1 MTHPPQV
8 PSGWV
13 LDAHDSLD
21 STSEEAKRLA
31 ANGAPGRMVVWS
43 REQTAGR
50 GRHGRGWTSP
60 RGNLYLSV
68 LLRPQC
74 TVRDAPQIGFVV
86 GAAMARAVRECTGV
100 EAVLKWPNDLLVA
113 GRKLSGILLD
123 SADDGT
129 GGVAWVI
136 AGIGVNVA
144 GHPAEL
150 PDATDLSACGANVA
164 VEELLEVFLA
174 SLAEHLDVWE
184 REGFAAIR
192 TRWAELALEPGTKLT
207 VKLPRETVE
216 GGFDGIDEAGNLLLA
231 RNGETMRVSAGDVF
245 PVTPAAA

>member
-13 LDAHDSLD
+13 VDAHGSLD
-21 STSEEAKRLA
+21 STSEEVKRLA
-31 ANGAPGRMVVWS
+31 ASGVPGRTVVWS
-43 REQTAGR
+43 LEQTAGR
-50 GRHGRGWTSP
+50 GRHGRTWTSP

-74 TVRDAPQIGFVV
+74 AVREAPQVGFVV

-100 EAVLKWPNDLLVA
+100 EAVLKWPNDLLVE

-123 SADDGT
+123 SADDGA

-136 AGIGVNVA
+136 AGIGVNVTS
-144 GHPAEL
+144 HPVEL
-150 PDATDLSACGANVA
+150 ADATDLRVCGADVA

-174 SLAEHLDVWE
+174 SLTEHLDVWE

-192 TRWAELALEPGTKLT
+192 TRWAELAIEPGTKLT

-216 GGFDGIDEAGNLLLA
+216 GGFEGIDEAGNLLIA
-231 RNGETMRVSAGDVF
+231 QNGETMRVAAGDVF
-245 PVTPAAA
+245 PVTPASA